1 MRKSLLFLAIG
12 AGILCSCSKFDDS
25 ALKKDIAS
33 LQKRVSDLEE
43 QCTQMRTNLTSIQTL
58 LSSVDG
64 RDYIT
69 GVSPIVQDG
78 KTIGYEIQFK
88 KAAAVKVYNGIDA
101 PAISIKKDSDGNFY
115 WTLDGE
121 FIIVAGKKVRANGAD
136 GSDAITPQLKVE
148 NGVWKV
154 SYDNGKTWNDVPTS
168 GNLNIVDSIQEN
180 ETSIDI
186 VFADGQKLSI
196 PREVQY
202 INFNDIRR
210 QFLPGDYIA
219 GKWSFPE
226 SLDGKLFSQ
235 VFCDNEAIEVSTNCG
250 NEWVTGQISLSI
262 TVPVRNAPDNFT
274 VNFELYYKEDAQEG
288 KLIQCE
294 TILFTKGT
302 VEFKGCEDDVI
313 NGIKVC
319 YIGQEGGLRTFN
331 YDSYQEV
338 SLSIPWEYNW
348 ITYYLGEETKSLMS
362 SHSFTLNIS
371 ANKNAL
377 PRYAL
382 LKSTRLEDTFLFVQ
396 EGTMKNIDFIDN
408 KTKDI
413 CVTNF
418 DTDKDGEISFTE
430 ASAARLERGVNP
442 FKGTQ
447 IESFPEFKYFYNIQE
462 TSFEGCES
470 LSQIVVS
477 PYVCNK
483 FSERQFAG
491 CASLNKIDIPNT
503 IKEFGRHSFERSGL
517 LSLTLP
523 SAWDREM
530 IKIGDYAFAGCSQL
544 MSANISYVE
553 YGKYS
558 FLNCVSLSDVPT
570 GYSGPPMEEVCIP
583 EGAFAGCISLKGF
596 NFFFVSKIDF
606 KAFYGSGIRHVTTKG
621 EIGDYA
627 FANSAVSEIYI
638 GNAKEIGAHCFEGCQ
653 MLNTVRAFS
662 SSAVPTLG
670 KNAFGTTQIGTLLL
684 PKDGKFNYRFEDAG
698 WFGMFKTIDYFDEDE
713 EIDVPFEP
721 IVGPWN

>member
-1 MRKSLLFLAIG
+1 MKRRLLFVILIIG
-12 AGILCSCSKFDDS
+12 AGALCSCSKFDDS
-25 ALKKDIAS
+25 TLKKDIAS

-121 FIIVAGKKVRANGAD
+121 FILVDGQKIRASGTDGKE
-136 GSDAITPQLKVE
+136 AIMPQFKIE
-148 NGVWKV
+148 NGIWKV
-154 SYDNGKTWNDVPTS
+154 SYDKGVSWSEVPTT
-168 GNLNIVDSIQEN
+168 GCMNIVDSIVEGD
-180 ETSIDI
+180 TSVEIT
-186 VFADGQKLSI
+186 FSDGQKIVI

-202 INFNDIRR
+202 VKFNEIRR
-210 QFLPGDYIA
+210 QYLPGDFVSYQW
-219 GKWSFPE
+219 KFP
-226 SLDGKLFSQ
+226 DNMYGKLVSQ
-235 VFCDNEAIEVSTNCG
+235 VFCDNQSIEVYSNCD
-250 NEWVTGQISLSI
+250 WTTAI
-262 TVPVRNAPDNFT
+262 TLGIRVPERNAPDNFT
-274 VNFELYYKEDAQEG
+274 INFELYLKEDGQPER
-288 KLIQCE
+288 LIQCE
-294 TILFTKGT
+294 TMLFTKGT

-382 LKSTRLEDTFLFVQ
+382 LTSNSSEDTFLFVQ
-396 EGTMKNIDFIDN
+396 EGTIKNIDFIDN
-408 KTKDI
+408 RTKDI
-413 CVTNF
+413 CVANF

-430 ASAARLERGVNP
+430 ASAARLERDVNP
-442 FKGTQ
+442 FKETQ

-491 CASLNKIDIPNT
+491 CASLNKIDVPNT
-503 IKEFGRHSFERSGL
+503 IKEFGGHSFERSGL

-523 SAWDREM
+523 SAWDREI

-544 MSANISYVE
+544 KSANISYVE

-570 GYSGPPMEEVCIP
+570 GYSGPPMEEVNIP
-583 EGAFAGCISLKGF
+583 EGAFAGCISLKDF
-596 NFFFVSKIDF
+596 NFLFVSKIDF
-606 KAFYGSGIRHVTTKG
+606 KAFYGSGLRLVITNG

-627 FANSAVSEIYI
+627 FAHSAVTEIHI

-662 SSAVPTLG
+662 SSAVPALG

-713 EIDVPFEP
+713 EIEVPFEP